1 MSTLANITRG
11 QKIAVMLGTMLAM
24 LLSALDQTIV
34 ATALPQIVK
43 ELNGLEHLSWV
54 VTSYMLASTVVVPV
68 YGKLSDIYGRK
79 GFVLGAIVI
88 FLIGSILSGFSQNM
102 WQLIAFRAIQGIGGG
117 AIMANAFTVIGDLF
131 PPAERGKWQGL
142 FGAVFGLSSVI
153 GPLLGGW
160 LTDNASWRWN
170 FFINIPLGILAFL
183 VVAYLMPKIKSE
195 RANRSID
202 YVGAILLSVGLIS
215 LLLGFVWGGSQYAWD
230 SWQII
235 TLFANAIIF
244 LYSFAFVE
252 TRVKEPILP
261 LSLFKNSIFSVS
273 MIIIFLMGI
282 GMFGAILYIPLFSQL
297 VLGTNATDAGTI
309 LTPMMLGMVFAS
321 IATGQIVSRTGR
333 YKIIAVSGIGVATI
347 GMFLLSQM
355 SISTT
360 NTELIIRMILTGLG
374 IGVTMPVFNLAVQ
387 NAFDHSKL
395 GVATSS
401 IQLFRSVGATVGT
414 AVLGGVLN
422 SSLSRQSSELTND
435 PFIQTM
441 SATNPNM
448 NLSTLDA
455 NKLQGILT
463 GDGRAAIEAQLN
475 SLPGPVQAQAM
486 TAFSQFAEKAKTIFA
501 TSIAEVFLIAAILT
515 AITFFVSL
523 FLKEIPLRKSHH
535 ADPIEEAGKELAVE
549 EANLNP
555 KNEPKLL

>member
-1 MSTLANITRG
+1 MSTLANITKG

-54 VTSYMLASTVVVPV
+54 VTSYMLASTVVVPI

-170 FFINIPLGILAFL
+170 FFINIPLGILAFA
-183 VVAYLMPKIKSE
+183 VVAYLMPKIKSD

-202 YVGAILLSVGLIS
+202 YVGSILLSIGLIS
-215 LLLGFVWGGSQYAWD
+215 LLLGFVWGGNQYAWD

-244 LYSFAFVE
+244 LYSFLFVE
-252 TRVKEPILP
+252 ARVKEPILP

-282 GMFGAILYIPLFSQL
+282 GMFGTILYIPLFSQL

-309 LTPMMLGMVFAS
+309 LTPLMLGIVFAS
-321 IATGQIVSRTGR
+321 IATGQLVSRTGR
-333 YKIIAVSGIGVATI
+333 YKIIAVSGIGVAAI

-355 SISTT
+355 SITTT
-360 NTELIIRMILTGLG
+360 NTELVIRMILTGLG

-395 GVATSS
+395 GVATAS
-401 IQLFRSVGATVGT
+401 IQLFRSIGATVGT

-422 SSLSRQSSELTND
+422 SSLSRQSSELAND
-435 PFIQTM
+435 KFVQTM
-441 SATNPNM
+441 TTMNPNL
-448 NLSTLDA
+448 NLSELDA

-463 GDGRAAIEAQLN
+463 GDGRVAIETQLQ

-486 TAFSQFAEKAKTIFA
+486 TAFNQFAEKAKVIFA
-501 TSIAEVFLIAAILT
+501 TSIAEVFLIATVLT
-515 AITFFVSL
+515 VITFFVSL
-523 FLKEIPLRKSHH
+523 FLKEIPLRKTHH
-535 ADPIEEAGKELAVE
+535 ADPVEEAGKELAVE
-549 EANLNP
+549 EGNINP

>member
-1 MSTLANITRG
+1 MSTLANISKG

-34 ATALPQIVK
+34 ATALPEIVK

-54 VTSYMLASTVVVPV
+54 VTSYMLASTVVVPI

-153 GPLLGGW
+153 GPFLGGW

-170 FFINIPLGILAFL
+170 FFINIPLGILAFA
-183 VVAYLMPKIKSE
+183 VVAYLMPKIKSDST
-195 RANRSID
+195 NRSID
-202 YVGAILLSVGLIS
+202 YVGAILLSIGLIS

-235 TLFANAIIF
+235 TLFSNAIIF
-244 LYSFAFVE
+244 LYSFVFVE
-252 TRVKEPILP
+252 ARVKEPILP

-282 GMFGAILYIPLFSQL
+282 GMFGTILYIPLFSQL
-297 VLGTNATDAGTI
+297 VLGTNATDAGSI
-309 LTPMMLGMVFAS
+309 LTPLMLGIVFAS

-333 YKIIAVSGIGVATI
+333 YKIIAVSGIGVAAV

-355 SISTT
+355 SLTTT
-360 NTELIIRMILTGLG
+360 NTELVIRMILTGLG

-395 GVATSS
+395 GVATAS

-422 SSLSRQSSELTND
+422 SSLSRQSTELAND
-435 PFIQTM
+435 PFVQTL
-441 SATNPNM
+441 SATNPNF
-448 NLSTLDA
+448 NLSQLDA

-463 GDGRAAIEAQLN
+463 GDGRVAIETQLQT
-475 SLPGPVQAQAM
+475 LPGPVQAQAM
-486 TAFSQFAEKAKTIFA
+486 NAFQQFTEKAKVIFA
-501 TSIAEVFLIAAILT
+501 TSIGEVFLIAAILT
-515 AITFFVSL
+515 VITFFVSL
-523 FLKEIPLRKSHH
+523 FLKEIPLRKTHH

-549 EANLNP
+549 EGNLNP